1 MLRYEFVRCMEL
13 RTRLTERIKGQIFV
27 GKNGDDVTISIFGC
41 PTCRYQVNLD
51 NVRSDNS
58 MFISPYNIDEI
69 ANVIYED
76 YKKFIQKRF
85 FI

>member
-13 RTRLTERIKGQIFV
+13 RARLAERIKGQIFV
-27 GKNGDDVTISIFGC
+27 GKNGDDMTISIFGC

-51 NVRSDNS
+51 NVRSDSS

-69 ANVIYED
+69 ANIIYED
-76 YKKFIQKRF
+76 YKKFIQNKF

>member
-1 MLRYEFVRCMEL
+1 MLRYEFVRCIEL
-13 RTRLTERIKGQIFV
+13 RARLAERIKGQIFV

-51 NVRSDNS
+51 NVRSDS
-58 MFISPYNIDEI
+58 STFISPYNIDEI

>member
-1 MLRYEFVRCMEL
+1 MLRYEFVRCIEL
-13 RTRLTERIKGQIFV
+13 RARLAERIKGQIFV

-41 PTCRYQVNLD
+41 PTCRYQVNLN
-51 NVRSDNS
+51 NVRSDS
-58 MFISPYNIDEI
+58 SIFISPYNIDEI

>member
-13 RTRLTERIKGQIFV
+13 RTRLAERIKGQIFV

-41 PTCRYQVNLD
+41 PTCRYQVNLN
-51 NVRSDNS
+51 NVRSDS
-58 MFISPYNIDEI
+58 FMFISPYNIDEI

>member
-13 RTRLTERIKGQIFV
+13 RARLAERIKGQIFV

-51 NVRSDNS
+51 NVRSDSS

-69 ANVIYED
+69 TDVIYED
-76 YKKFIQKRF
+76 YKKFIQKKF

>member
-13 RTRLTERIKGQIFV
+13 RARLAERIKGQIFV

-51 NVRSDNS
+51 NVISDSS

-69 ANVIYED
+69 ANAIYED

>member
-13 RTRLTERIKGQIFV
+13 RACLAEHIKGQIFV
-27 GKNGDDVTISIFGC
+27 GKNGDDVTINIFGC

-51 NVRSDNS
+51 NVRSDSS

-76 YKKFIQKRF
+76 YKNFIQKRF